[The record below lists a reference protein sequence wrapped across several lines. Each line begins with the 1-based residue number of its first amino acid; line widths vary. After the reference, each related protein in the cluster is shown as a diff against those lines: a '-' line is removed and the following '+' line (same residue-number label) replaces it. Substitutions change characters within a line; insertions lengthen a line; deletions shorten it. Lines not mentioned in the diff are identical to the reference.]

1 MRIFRSKIGKPLDKW
16 LAEEQFRSLK
26 NKRFLY
32 VISSN
37 MDRYKRKSTEEL
49 VIKFG
54 QGKGTQPAS
63 RLKDYISYYG
73 YTDSKRPW
81 MGCRLHYLF
90 ITEKNKT
97 AAATKS
103 KIHNYELKL
112 KQYARKNNLLVDRG
126 NERIL
131 IRISKLMKI
140 LEYKQFKNL
149 ADIESKP
156 EYNLRTKRKDKQ
168 KYIVEILDHSN
179 KPKKNNYQAPTT
191 FKVKYSDGSVE
202 GNIKYVL
209 PSEVKSENFD
219 SLFRNYYEKSN
230 DKDNIKLEDEYK
242 THLGI

>member
-1 MRIFRSKIGKPLDKW
+1 MRTFKSKTGKPLDEW
-16 LAEEQFRSLK
+16 LTEEKFRSLK

-37 MDRYKRKSTEEL
+37 MDTYKRETTEEL

-73 YTDSKRPW
+73 YTDGKRPW
-81 MGCRLHYLF
+81 MGCKLHYLF
-90 ITEKNKT
+90 VTEKSKKV
-97 AAATKS
+97 AATNSMVHK
-103 KIHNYELKL
+103 YELKL

-126 NERIL
+126 DERIL
-131 IRISKLMKI
+131 IRLSKLMRI
-140 LEYKQFKNL
+140 LDYKQFKNL
-149 ADIESKP
+149 ADMESKP
-156 EYNLRTKRKDKQ
+156 AYNLRNKKQ
-168 KYIVEILDHSN
+168 KYIVEILDHTN

-202 GNIKYVL
+202 GTIRNVL
-209 PSEVKSENFD
+209 PNDVKSENFD
-219 SLFRNYYEKSN
+219 KLFREYYEKSN